1 MRQVLG
7 YMSCKSGKP
16 IHEVAQEGKIYI
28 FFKHDKQ
35 LNNIEFT
42 LFHKTGI
49 QYISAEKSMKVS
61 KLKQWLKFN
70 FSIFLHFY
78 RF

>member
-1 MRQVLG
+1 
-7 YMSCKSGKP
+7 MSCKSGKP

-42 LFHKTGI
+42 LFRKTGI
-49 QYISAEKSMKVS
+49 QYISAEKSMKVTS
-61 KLKQWLKFN
+61 SN
-70 FSIFLHFY
+70 NG
-78 RF
+78 